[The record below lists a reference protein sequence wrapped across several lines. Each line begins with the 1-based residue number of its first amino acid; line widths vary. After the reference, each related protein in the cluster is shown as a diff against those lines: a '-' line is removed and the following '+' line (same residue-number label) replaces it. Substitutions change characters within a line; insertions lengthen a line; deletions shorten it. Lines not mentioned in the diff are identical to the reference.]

1 MNTPDWDKELAK
13 IDKHIASLPDEKLIP
28 QPQPGAKPQPTPT
41 RATPAGSAPA
51 AGVPAPRRET
61 TAFGVF
67 GRLLLAIALGVSML
81 FWPYPARCGF
91 GLFGYLAAVVTVFVA
106 GVWSASWTWR
116 HRAAPAHVLAL
127 LVALWGLV
135 LGAMEVLP
143 RVGYAVPNAGHPAEW
158 VCK

>member
-28 QPQPGAKPQPTPT
+28 QPQPTPKPQPTPT

-91 GLFGYLAAVVTVFVA
+91 GLFGYLAAVVTVLVA

-116 HRAAPAHVLAL
+116 HRAASAHVLAL